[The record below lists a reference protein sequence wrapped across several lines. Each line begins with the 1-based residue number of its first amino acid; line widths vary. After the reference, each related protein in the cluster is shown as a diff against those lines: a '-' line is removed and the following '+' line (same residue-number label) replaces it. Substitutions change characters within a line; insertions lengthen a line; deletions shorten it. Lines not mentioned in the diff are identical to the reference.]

1 MAGPP
6 PVATVGRAL
15 RRRHWL
21 IWGLA
26 LLAGILAVGAAM
38 VRPPTYEA
46 SALLSVDE
54 TPSATQGFDSAV
66 QADQFLT
73 QRFIAMATSA
83 PVLQAVC
90 AKEGRG
96 CDATA
101 LAKRVRAT
109 TTRTTAQLSIL
120 VDDPS
125 PQAAARLANEVAQQ
139 VVDRNAAQA
148 EAQVAGQRAFLQG
161 QLKQLGDQ
169 MAQATQQAQVSAAGG
184 RSDAAPLSQLSLL
197 QAQYGTTY
205 QRLQDLDVQRAQLAG
220 VISIV
225 QPATPPARPADPD
238 PVRYALVGVAGGLVA
253 GLLLALL
260 AERLRTR
267 VHQGSELGEAAR
279 CSVVVDLSRG
289 GRARAAGPY
298 RFLARLVRSHE
309 QGGPRA
315 LMVVASGARD
325 HVNEVGLGLAHAIAE
340 GGERSLVVL
349 APSPDGGEPEQREV
363 DVGGPPPLEA
373 AGAPGR
379 QLRPRAEYDLTI
391 HCSLPPMLDPG
402 LSWLEPATD
411 RALVVATRGAARFAD
426 VRRTADLL
434 RQVDVDVVAAVLLP
448 ARMRPEP
455 SRGRQRVD
463 GSRVKTAA
471 LER

>member
-1 MAGPP
+1 MGGPP

-21 IWGLA
+21 IWGLG
-26 LLAGILAVGAAM
+26 LLAGALAVGAAT

-46 SALLSVDE
+46 SVQLSVDE

-73 QRFIAMATSA
+73 QRFIAMATSG

-101 LAKRVRAT
+101 LGRRVRAT

-125 PQAAARLANEVAQQ
+125 PRAAARLANEIAQQ
-139 VVDRNAAQA
+139 VVDRNAALA
-148 EAQVAGQRAFLQG
+148 EAQVAGQRAYLQG
-161 QLKQLGDQ
+161 QLRQLGDQ
-169 MAQATQQAQVSAAGG
+169 IAQATQQAQASAVAG

-220 VISIV
+220 VVSII

-238 PVRYALVGVAGGLVA
+238 PVRYAAVGIAGGLVA

-298 RFLARLVRSHE
+298 RFLARLVRSHDR
-309 QGGPRA
+309 GGPRA

-325 HVNEVGLGLAHAIAE
+325 HVNEVGLALAHAIAE

-349 APSPDGGEPEQREV
+349 APSPNGEEPERREV
-363 DVGGPPPLEA
+363 DVGGRPG
-373 AGAPGR
+373 AGPGEPGR
-379 QLRPRAEYDLTI
+379 QLQPREEFDLTI

-402 LSWLEPATD
+402 LSWLEPSTD
-411 RALVVATRGAARFAD
+411 RAVVVATRGAARFGD

-434 RQVDVDVVAAVLLP
+434 RQVDVEVVAAVLLP
-448 ARMRPEP
+448 ARMRPAA
-455 SRGRQRVD
+455 SRGRQQVD
-463 GSRVKTAA
+463 GSRAKTAA
-471 LER
+471 LDR